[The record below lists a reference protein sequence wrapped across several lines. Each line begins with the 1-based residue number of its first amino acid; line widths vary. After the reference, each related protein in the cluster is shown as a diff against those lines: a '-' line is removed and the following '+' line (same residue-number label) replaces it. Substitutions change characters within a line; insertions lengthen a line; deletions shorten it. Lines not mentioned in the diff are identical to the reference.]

1 MRWASIL
8 FGLALLAGCTRPVAT
23 PRYELGRPYQ
33 AGSVWY
39 YPRESYDLNETGLA
53 AVYGTGHKPLTANG
67 EIFDTSVAAAAHPTI
82 QLPAVARLTN
92 LENGRSLLVRIN
104 DRGTGNPGRL
114 IEVTR
119 RAAALLDMR
128 GSDAT
133 RVRLEVLPAE
143 SHAAADSLPGRPMLA
158 LETAPRGA
166 VTATTLAPPPGMR
179 AEAGGPG
186 ATPAS
191 AAPDDTPSALT
202 KLPETVTQGIPNPG
216 RLWVRLDTFEEYQ
229 YAAVQRARMSYLGAA
244 IEAAFDGRVHR
255 FWVRIGP
262 LDSVRQADD
271 ALAEALARGIPDA
284 RIVVE

>member
-143 SHAAADSLPGRPMLA
+143 SHAA
-158 LETAPRGA
+158 
-166 VTATTLAPPPGMR
+166 
-179 AEAGGPG
+179 
-186 ATPAS
+186 
-191 AAPDDTPSALT
+191 
-202 KLPETVTQGIPNPG
+202 
-216 RLWVRLDTFEEYQ
+216 
-229 YAAVQRARMSYLGAA
+229 
-244 IEAAFDGRVHR
+244 
-255 FWVRIGP
+255 
-262 LDSVRQADD
+262 
-271 ALAEALARGIPDA
+271 PDA
-284 RIVVE
+284 RAGNRPARRGDGHDASTAARHAGGGRWPWRDTSIGRAGRHPVRADEVAGNRHPGNS